1 MTAPTPISP
10 RKARGYDKGWRPE
23 APPLQGRGLGW
34 GLSVEQLRW
43 LHERAREMRRN
54 PTEPEK
60 LLWRHLSNSQLGG
73 LKFRR
78 QEVIGPYIADFM
90 CPARSLIVEVDGDTH
105 DETKD
110 RVRDEVLAGI
120 GIAVLRVANG
130 DVMTNSDGVL
140 TAILAAA
147 AGRSSRHRP
156 HPNPSPEGEG
166 LEVVEGHKLLGIVLE
181 GSDG

>member
-1 MTAPTPISP
+1 MNDAI
-10 RKARGYDKGWRPE
+10 DKGWRPE

-34 GLSVEQLRW
+34 GLSNAQIEW
-43 LHERAREMRRN
+43 LHERAKEMRRN

-60 LLWRHLSNSQLGG
+60 RLWRNLSNSQVDG

-105 DETKD
+105 DDAKD
-110 RVRDEVLAGI
+110 RLRDDVLGQF
-120 GIAVLRVANG
+120 GFLVLRVSNA
-130 DVMTNSDGVL
+130 DVMKNAEGVVE
-140 TAILAAA
+140 TIAHVAS
-147 AGRSSRHRP
+147 GRGSRHIP

-166 LEVVEGHKLLGIVLE
+166 LKGAQKLLGISLE
-181 GSDG
+181 GSVG